1 MPIYRAQGFTLIELV
16 TVLLLVSILAVAAV
30 NQWPG
35 SGINLAAQA
44 DQLVND
50 IRYTQSLA
58 MNRGQRYRIN
68 LAADRYWISDAG
80 GTVTLALPGSGAT
93 VVTLNSG
100 IALSASYSFLVFDG
114 NGAPYITATTPG
126 TPLAADAVITLSADG
141 VSRTLR
147 ISPETGRVLKS

>member
-1 MPIYRAQGFTLIELV
+1 MPIHRAQGFTLIELV
-16 TVLLLVSILAVAAV
+16 TVLLLVAILSVTAI

-35 SGINLAAQA
+35 SGINLSAQA
-44 DQLVND
+44 DQLAND

-68 LAADRYWISDAG
+68 LAADRYWISDASG
-80 GTVTLALPGSGAT
+80 AVTVALPGSGAT
-93 VVTLNSG
+93 EVILNSG

-114 NGAPYITATTPG
+114 NGVPYTTAATPG
-126 TPLAADAVITLSADG
+126 APLSVDAVVTLSADG
-141 VSRTLR
+141 LSRTLT

>member
-1 MPIYRAQGFTLIELV
+1 MPTQRAQGFTLIELV
-16 TVLLLVSILAVAAV
+16 TVLLLISILAVVAI

-35 SGINLAAQA
+35 SSINLSAQA
-44 DQLVND
+44 DQLAND

-80 GTVTLALPGSGAT
+80 GTVTISLPGSGAT

-100 IALSASYSFLVFDG
+100 ITLSASYSFLVFDG

-126 TPLAADAVITLSADG
+126 TALAADAVITLSADG
-141 VSRTLR
+141 VSRTLT
-147 ISPETGRVLKS
+147 ISPQTGRVLKT